1 MCILD
6 LRVMRKTP
14 GKIVTKEDMEKIV
27 EIILTETETLR
38 LFNLPTVMISVEA
51 EEAAKVMYVWFHHLH
66 YFCNLNAKT
75 EFLVLFF
82 CPWELVDKYSSVCAW
97 QNDICYICAL

>member
-1 MCILD
+1 
-6 LRVMRKTP
+6 MRKTP

-66 YFCNLNAKT
+66 YF
-75 EFLVLFF
+75 
-82 CPWELVDKYSSVCAW
+82 
-97 QNDICYICAL
+97 

>member
-1 MCILD
+1 
-6 LRVMRKTP
+6 MRKTP

-51 EEAAKVMYVWFHHLH
+51 EEK
-66 YFCNLNAKT
+66 
-75 EFLVLFF
+75 
-82 CPWELVDKYSSVCAW
+82 
-97 QNDICYICAL
+97 